1 MKFKYIIM
9 KLSCEMKKKNHT
21 AENAE
26 NQNSKSILWTILV
39 YRSKVEIFNEIIVLS
54 MRFLGKDFFVLF
66 CFAVVC

>member
-9 KLSCEMKKKNHT
+9 KLSCEMKKKKNHT
-21 AENAE
+21 AENVE

-39 YRSKVEIFNEIIVLS
+39 YRSKIEIFNEIIVFS
-54 MRFLGKDFFVLF
+54 MRFLRKDFFF